1 MTPHDRARGPPSR
14 RRTPAYQ
21 KPPPT
26 ERTVT
31 MNTRHTRGALFVIA
45 YLASIVLAAW
55 LVVHVGVVPVG
66 LGLMAPAA
74 AYVVGVTM
82 VLRDLAQDQIG
93 PRWTY
98 AAMVAATALSAILSP
113 TVAVASALAFITSET
128 LDMLVYTPI
137 RRTGRIVT
145 AVLASNAVAIVADS
159 AIFLYVAF
167 GDLSFFWGQT
177 WAKAV
182 STVAVAL
189 VLTLIYRNRKDKRP
203 AYVVA
208 KESAM
213 THKATA

>member
-1 MTPHDRARGPPSR
+1 
-14 RRTPAYQ
+14 
-21 KPPPT
+21 
-26 ERTVT
+26 
-31 MNTRHTRGALFVIA
+31 MNRHTRGTLFVIA
-45 YLASIVLAAW
+45 YLTSIVLAAW

-66 LGLMAPAA
+66 LGLVAPAA

-98 AAMVAATALSAILSP
+98 VAMVAATALSAIVSP
-113 TVAVASALAFITSET
+113 TVAVASALAFIASET

-137 RRTGRIVT
+137 RRTGRIIT
-145 AVLASNAVAIVADS
+145 AVLASNVVAIVADS
-159 AIFLYVAF
+159 AIFLSVAF
-167 GDLSFFWGQT
+167 GDLSFFWGQA

-189 VLTLIYRNRKDKRP
+189 VLTFIYRNRKDKRP
-203 AYVVA
+203 AYVVG

-213 THKATA
+213 ALKVAA

>member
-1 MTPHDRARGPPSR
+1 
-14 RRTPAYQ
+14 
-21 KPPPT
+21 
-26 ERTVT
+26 
-31 MNTRHTRGALFVIA
+31 MNPRHIRGALFVFA
-45 YLASIVLAAW
+45 YLTSIVLAAW

-98 AAMVAATALSAILSP
+98 AAMIVATVLSAAVSP
-113 TVAVASALAFITSET
+113 AVALASALAFIASET

-137 RRTGRIVT
+137 RRTGRIIT

-159 AIFLYVAF
+159 AIFLQVAF
-167 GDLSFFWGQT
+167 GDLSFFWGQA

-182 STVAVAL
+182 STVGVAL
-189 VLTLIYRNRKDKRP
+189 LLTLIYRRRADKRP

-208 KESAM
+208 QEREQEVVSA
-213 THKATA
+213 